1 MRRSSSARGLRAVY
15 IAIAALATIL
25 TTTAAYVASIPP
37 PAREVEIVTRES
49 GLDADRAA
57 GLVRL
62 AGKLRGLKG
71 QDLEEGVSTR
81 LVVYAATLIAAG
93 MPVNRAIDA
102 AMIEPLSDDP
112 DVKRG
117 LRDLVVAVF
126 G

>member
-1 MRRSSSARGLRAVY
+1 M
-15 IAIAALATIL
+15 
-25 TTTAAYVASIPP
+25 
-37 PAREVEIVTRES
+37 
-49 GLDADRAA
+49 
-57 GLVRL
+57 
-62 AGKLRGLKG
+62 
-71 QDLEEGVSTR
+71 
-81 LVVYAATLIAAG
+81 VYAATLIAAG